1 MNVQTSKLRYVTL
14 NEILLML
21 CATNRYWEANLKDK
35 RPSESN
41 IDMWIRAKYDQ
52 KRWAMRGPIPDPS
65 TLGGDDDVCILLDN
79 LI

>member
-1 MNVQTSKLRYVTL
+1 MCNQ
-14 NEILLML
+14 
-21 CATNRYWEANLKDK
+21 NRYWEANLKDK

-65 TLGGDDDVCILLDN
+65 TLGGDDDEVCFNNIWKGYKVLMDVYVYMF
-79 LI
+79 I